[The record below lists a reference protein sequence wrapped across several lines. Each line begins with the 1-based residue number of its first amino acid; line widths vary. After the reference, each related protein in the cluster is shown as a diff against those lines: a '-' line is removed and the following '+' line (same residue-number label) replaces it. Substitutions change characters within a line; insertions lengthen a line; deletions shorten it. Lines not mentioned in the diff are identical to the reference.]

1 MISLELL
8 FTLGTVV
15 DDVSSEVGAFE
26 AILEG
31 WIGLSV
37 DGGRRDTRRSSGQL
51 SVDTFEGLEG
61 MSNSSSELDERG
73 T

>member
-15 DDVSSEVGAFE
+15 DGVSSEVGAFE

-31 WIGLSV
+31 WIGLFV
-37 DGGRRDTRRSSGQL
+37 DKGRGVTRRSSG
-51 SVDTFEGLEG
+51 
-61 MSNSSSELDERG
+61 
-73 T
+73 

>member
-8 FTLGTVV
+8 FTLGIVV

-31 WIGLSV
+31 WIGLFV
-37 DGGRRDTRRSSGQL
+37 DEGCRVTRRSSG
-51 SVDTFEGLEG
+51 
-61 MSNSSSELDERG
+61 
-73 T
+73 